1 MRVYLDNCAYNRPF
15 DDQSQIRIALE
26 SQAKM
31 YIQGLIV
38 GKKIEL
44 ACSYMSR
51 YENNANP
58 HKEHRHSI
66 TDFFNHAVEYVGYEK
81 AEAVETRTQEIMK
94 YRIKYYDAL
103 HIACAVESRCDC
115 FITTDDGIL
124 QKYKGDDIQMCN
136 PLDFIRYMEEKYA

>member
-31 YIQGLIV
+31 HIQSLIV
-38 GKKIEL
+38 GNELEL
-44 ACSYMSR
+44 AFSYMSR

-58 HKEHRHSI
+58 HIEHRHSI
-66 TDFFNHAVEYVGYEK
+66 SDFFNHAVEYVGYEK
-81 AEAVETRTQEIMK
+81 VEDVERRAQKIMNC
-94 YRIKYYDAL
+94 RIKHHDAI
-103 HIACAVESRCDC
+103 HIACAVEASCDC

-124 QKYKGDDIQMCN
+124 QKYKMDDIQVCN